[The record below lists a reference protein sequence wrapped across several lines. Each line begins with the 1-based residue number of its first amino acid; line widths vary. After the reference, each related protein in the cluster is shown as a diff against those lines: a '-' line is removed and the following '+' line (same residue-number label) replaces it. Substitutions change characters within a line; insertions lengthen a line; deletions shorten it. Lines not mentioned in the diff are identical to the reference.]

1 MRKIL
6 LRLLLTVL
14 CLLLVPWSLYGTTPA
29 APLQAGGPLPD
40 FTLNVPESAS
50 SRQYLGLDQ
59 KATFKIPEIDASV
72 VIIEIFSM
80 Y

>member
-1 MRKIL
+1 MQKIL
-6 LRLLLTVL
+6 LQLLLAAL

-29 APLQAGGPLPD
+29 APLQEGGPLPN
-40 FTLNVPESAS
+40 FTLNVPESAP
-50 SRQYLGLDQ
+50 SRQYLGLDN
-59 KATFKIPEIDASV
+59 KATFKIPEIDAAV